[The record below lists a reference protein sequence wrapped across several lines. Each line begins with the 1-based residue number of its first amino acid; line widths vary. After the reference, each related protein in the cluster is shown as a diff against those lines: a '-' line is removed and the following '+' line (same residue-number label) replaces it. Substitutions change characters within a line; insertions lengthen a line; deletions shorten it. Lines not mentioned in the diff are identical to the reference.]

1 MTPRSKIVGVYGL
14 RWKFTQ
20 IQTQTSSNFSHF
32 FCYTLAHPFYVN
44 GKTFM
49 ATVNYKTNNIQFFA
63 APGKKTWAC
72 HYYKAEKNFK
82 KFMETLFFLKKKEAK

>member
-1 MTPRSKIVGVYGL
+1 
-14 RWKFTQ
+14 
-20 IQTQTSSNFSHF
+20 
-32 FCYTLAHPFYVN
+32 
-44 GKTFM
+44 M